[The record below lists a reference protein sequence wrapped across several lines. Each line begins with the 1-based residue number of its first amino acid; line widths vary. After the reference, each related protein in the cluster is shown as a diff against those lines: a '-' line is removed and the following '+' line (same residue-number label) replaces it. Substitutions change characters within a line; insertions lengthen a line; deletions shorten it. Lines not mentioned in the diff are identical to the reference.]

1 MELIVIRNAKRWLIG
16 CKKKVNAPGKFL
28 HRPSLNVICV
38 IIQKQPTVMSINND
52 ITRKIFEGKYP
63 YQMPYYTYLRLLEKG
78 FGLLE
83 TVIIETRTELSELKA
98 IRIALE
104 YRMEVIRQVRKKQI
118 KRTGITTPTFA
129 ATA

>member
-1 MELIVIRNAKRWLIG
+1 
-16 CKKKVNAPGKFL
+16 
-28 HRPSLNVICV
+28 
-38 IIQKQPTVMSINND
+38 MSINND